1 MNVGWKIWDA
11 AVATDRQE
19 WIKLWSASAERHP
32 FAHPDVCSLLRPAEG
47 RLMAVAMSSD
57 GGHVLYPFFLRD
69 IARGDAGSTGGPD
82 APLRDIVSPYGYGGP
97 MHWGIEDVE
106 SAAGMFWQ
114 RFDLWAER
122 ESVVSEFSRLSL
134 FGESLLPCWGRTR
147 KRQTNYVRDL
157 SVTADELVRQAAPK
171 VRSNVRRALREG
183 VTTVIDTEGEFVDDF
198 VRIYTET
205 MERRES
211 ADWYRFERPFF
222 EGIHA
227 ALPGQFAYVYAQVDG
242 RLVSADLL
250 IFGQDAGYYF
260 LGGTEAA
267 AFGVRPN
274 DLVKVESMKWLQAQ
288 GRRRYVLGGGVTVDD
303 SLERYKRGFAPHGQ
317 VDYLTGERV
326 ISSRHYDSLLGE
338 HRRRFA
344 ARGLEFD
351 DSGDFFPAYRRDAE
365 MLKAVGASADVDV
378 PVPVDEPAPIDQPTP
393 IDARPSIVAA
403 QADDVSVARQTERV
417 RS

>member
-1 MNVGWKIWDA
+1 MNADWKVWD
-11 AVATDRQE
+11 VEKSTDRRA
-19 WIKLWSASAERHP
+19 WIELWSASRERHP
-32 FAHPDVCSLLRPAEG
+32 FAHPDLCSLLRPAEG
-47 RLMAVAMSSD
+47 RLMAVAMPSEA
-57 GGHVLYPFFLRD
+57 GHVLYPFFLRD
-69 IARGDAGSTGGPD
+69 IDCGSTGVVGPTGGPET
-82 APLRDIVSPYGYGGP
+82 PLRDIVSPYGYGGP

-106 SAAGMFWQ
+106 ATARRFWET
-114 RFDLWAER
+114 FGLWAEQN
-122 ESVVSEFSRLSL
+122 SVVSEFSRLSL
-134 FGESLLPCWGRTR
+134 FGESLLPYWGRTR

-157 SVTADELVRQAAPK
+157 SVTPEDLAQQVAPK

-183 VTTVIDTEGEFVDDF
+183 VTTVIDTDGEFVDDF

-222 EGIHA
+222 TGIHA
-227 ALPGQFAYVYAQVDG
+227 ALPGQFAYVYAQLEG

-250 IFGQDAGYYF
+250 LFGESTGYYF

-274 DLVKVESMKWLQAQ
+274 DLVKMESMKWLRAH
-288 GRRRYVLGGGVTVDD
+288 GRRRYVLGGGVRADD

-317 VDYLTGERV
+317 VDYLTGEHV
-326 ISSRHYDSLLGE
+326 ISPHHYDSLLTE

-344 ARGLEFD
+344 AAGLVFD
-351 DSGDFFPAYRRDAE
+351 DSDDYFPAYRRDAE
-365 MLKAVGASADVDV
+365 MLAPVAVTA
-378 PVPVDEPAPIDQPTP
+378 T
-393 IDARPSIVAA
+393 
-403 QADDVSVARQTERV
+403 RQTERV

>member
-1 MNVGWKIWDA
+1 MNANWKTWDA
-11 AVATDRQE
+11 EAATDRQA
-19 WIKLWSASAERHP
+19 WIALWSASTERHP
-32 FAHPDVCSLLRPAEG
+32 FAHPDVCSLLRPAQG

-57 GGHVLYPFFLRD
+57 GGHVLYPFFLRE
-69 IARGDAGSTGGPD
+69 IGRISSGATGVTGGPE

-97 MHWGIEDVE
+97 MHWGIDDVE
-106 SAAGMFWQ
+106 TTAGKFWEM
-114 RFDLWAER
+114 FDLWAKR
-122 ESVVSEFSRLSL
+122 NSVVSEFSRLSL
-134 FGESLLPCWGRTR
+134 FGESLLPYWGQTR

-157 SVTADELVRQAAPK
+157 SVTPENLAQQAAPK

-183 VTTVIDTEGEFVDDF
+183 VTTVIDTDGEFVDDF

-211 ADWYRFERPFF
+211 TDWYRFERPFF

-227 ALPGQFAYVYAQVDG
+227 ALPGQFAYVYAQIEG

-250 IFGQDAGYYF
+250 LFGESTGYYF

-274 DLVKVESMKWLQAQ
+274 DLVKMESMKWLQAH
-288 GRRRYVLGGGVTVDD
+288 GRRRYVLGGGVTADD

-326 ISSRHYDSLLGE
+326 ISPRNYDFLLAE

-344 ARGLEFD
+344 ASGLVFD

-365 MLKAVGASADVDV
+365 VLEAVDASA
-378 PVPVDEPAPIDQPTP
+378 AGL
-393 IDARPSIVAA
+393 
-403 QADDVSVARQTERV
+403 TERV